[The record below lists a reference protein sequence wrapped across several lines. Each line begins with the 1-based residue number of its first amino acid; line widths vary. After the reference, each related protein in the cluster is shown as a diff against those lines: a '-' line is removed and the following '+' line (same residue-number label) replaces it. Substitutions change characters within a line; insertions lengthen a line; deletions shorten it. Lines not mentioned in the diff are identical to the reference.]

1 MIVSMIVS
9 RVYFLQT
16 PVKTRIEMLPASKVG
31 HTITAAFFYMHR
43 IFPSSDQVT
52 RK

>member
-1 MIVSMIVS
+1 MIISMIAS
-9 RVYFLQT
+9 MAYFLKA
-16 PVKTRIEMLPASKVG
+16 PIKTRIEMLPASKVG